1 MDKNT
6 LDNGIKTCF
15 EHLDYIEDFLED
27 YDETTGLA
35 FCNIDYD
42 EAIEMLRSTLRYI
55 IKCSR

>member
-1 MDKNT
+1 MDNS
-6 LDNGIKTCF
+6 IKTCF